1 MMKLVRILKHRNRAY
16 GLAFEKSGGLD
27 AQCLCRFRDNAG
39 ISTFSGSLEAKE
51 KIYADFNVYKGKAA
65 LSASPVLPKFSR
77 IDSGGLKV
85 DRHGA
90 MMLKF
95 SPALGERKY
104 DWDRKQLFAL
114 SVTEIGSM
122 INLGPNGSCEFF
134 HDPSMK
140 SSNAG
145 LVRKTLSVKSHGDG
159 SGYFISLAVADN
171 LKKINERITV
181 PVTSA
186 EFAVMRSA
194 FNFALPFIMG
204 WDRYTNSVTDRPL
217 AEYISSSGAK
227 PAKIDPE
234 NFDAEWDR

>member
-1 MMKLVRILKHRNRAY
+1 MMKLARILKHRNRAY
-16 GLAFEKSGGLD
+16 GTAFEKSSGLD
-27 AQCLCRFRDNAG
+27 AQCLCRFGDCAG
-39 ISTFSGSLEAKE
+39 ISTFSGSLEAKD

-77 IDSGGLKV
+77 IDSGGLRV
-85 DRHGA
+85 DRHGV
-90 MMLKF
+90 MMLGF
-95 SPALGERKY
+95 TPALGERKY

-122 INLGPNGSCEFF
+122 INLDPNGSCEFF

-145 LVRKTLSVKSHGDG
+145 QVRKTLSVKSHGDG
-159 SGYFISLAVADN
+159 SGYFISLAVADSV
-171 LKKINERITV
+171 KKINERITV

-217 AEYISSSGAK
+217 AEYISRSGAK
-227 PAKIDPE
+227 PAKNDPE
-234 NFDAEWDR
+234 NFTEWGR